1 MAVELTDDEA
11 EIAKRA
17 VLLVKQLTDNPDAK
31 AHLERGLKVLQPG
44 IRTTEEVHDAV
55 RAPLMAQ
62 IEELKKRQD
71 DRDTADA
78 EATTK
83 RANDEALGRLEG
95 GFARLRKDKGL
106 TAEGE
111 EKLKQFMQDKTVPDP
126 EIAFAA
132 FEQMNPRPKAEQTAW
147 RPDNWDIE
155 RDAVVDTKKLFADP
169 EQWGDDMVG
178 QVLLEERRKANGDS

>member
-1 MAVELTDDEA
+1 MAVELTDEEA

-31 AHLERGLKVLQPG
+31 AHLERGLKVLSPG

-71 DRDTADA
+71 DRDAA
-78 EATTK
+78 EAEAATK

-111 EKLKQFMQDKTVPDP
+111 EKLKQIMQDKTIPDP
-126 EIAFAA
+126 EVAFAY
-132 FEQMNPRPKAEQTAW
+132 FEQMNPKPTSEQSAW
-147 RPDNWDIE
+147 RPDSWDIE
-155 RDAVVDTKKLFADP
+155 RDAVIDTQKLFQNP

-178 QVLLEERRKANGDS
+178 QVLLEERRKNSGES